1 MKNLIRSIYMGCLF
15 FVLQTPVEAATIEEV
30 LAYCRAQTEAD
41 KRLAC
46 FDELARAVA
55 EGEVL
60 PNLPSSGTGQWEVSQ
75 ELSPIDDS
83 RNVYMRLEAEDE
95 GYAAKSRPALMVRC
109 TEGEINVFIS
119 FDSRLSYGDDKI
131 EILSRF
137 DQQPAKKND
146 WGLSTDRKAIF
157 TPHSAAFWAIK
168 IERAQKLFVRLT
180 PSEENPISAIFNLAG
195 SAEAMRP
202 LRESCGFNVNA
213 RDQHDMTTLHWAASE
228 NALEVAELLLTHGAD
243 VNARGLLSMT
253 ALHSASLSNFLEVA
267 ELLLTHGADVNAKTT
282 DYVLA
287 GETALHFASSSNA
300 LEVAELLL
308 THGADVNAKTTGGTM
323 AAGRTALHS
332 ASRSNA
338 LEVAGLLLTHGAD
351 VNAKD
356 EDGGTALHS
365 ASFNNSL
372 EVAGLLLTHGA
383 DVNAKKR
390 GDVLTGWTA
399 LHSASWSNALEV
411 AGLLLTHGADVNAKD
426 EDGGTALHLAIKEG
440 HTEMADLLRRH
451 GGKE

>member
-1 MKNLIRSIYMGCLF
+1 MSCLLF
-15 FVLQTPVEAATIEEV
+15 AFQTPVEAATIDEV
-30 LAYCRAQTEAD
+30 LAYCRAQAEAD
-41 KRLAC
+41 ERLAC

-60 PNLPSSGTGQWEVSQ
+60 PTLPSSGTGHWNVTQEV
-75 ELSPIDDS
+75 SPIDDS
-83 RNVYMRLEAEDE
+83 RNVYMRLEAEAE
-95 GYAAKSRPALMVRC
+95 GYTAKSRPALMVRC

-131 EILSRF
+131 EVLSRF
-137 DQQPAKKND
+137 DRQPAKKND

-157 TPHSAAFWAIK
+157 TPHSAAFWALK

-180 PSEENPISAIFNLAG
+180 PSEKNPISATFNLAG

-213 RDQHDMTTLHWAASE
+213 RDQHDMTALHRAVSE

-243 VNARGLLSMT
+243 VNARGLLSMM
-253 ALHSASLSNFLEVA
+253 ALHSAALSNFLEVA
-267 ELLLTHGADVNAKTT
+267 GLLLTHGADVNAKTT

-287 GETALHFASSSNA
+287 GRTALHFASSSNA
-300 LEVAELLL
+300 LEVAGLLL

-323 AAGRTALHS
+323 AAGRTALHF
-332 ASRSNA
+332 ASSSNA
-338 LEVAGLLLTHGAD
+338 LEVAGLLLTHG
-351 VNAKD
+351 
-356 EDGGTALHS
+356 T
-365 ASFNNSL
+365 
-372 EVAGLLLTHGA
+372 
-383 DVNAKKR
+383 
-390 GDVLTGWTA
+390 
-399 LHSASWSNALEV
+399 
-411 AGLLLTHGADVNAKD
+411 DVNAKD

-440 HTEMADLLRRH
+440 HTEIADLLRRH